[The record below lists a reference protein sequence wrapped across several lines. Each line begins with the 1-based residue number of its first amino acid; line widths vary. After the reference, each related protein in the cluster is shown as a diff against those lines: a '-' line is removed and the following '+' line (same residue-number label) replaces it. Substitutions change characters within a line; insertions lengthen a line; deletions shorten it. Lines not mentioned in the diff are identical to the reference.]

1 MYDPSVTILHLKA
14 LAEVDPVDAAA
25 LKLILLTG
33 QRPGEVAHMAAS
45 TRSRLELPLF
55 SRWGCGRPACAGWH
69 RQFPRAFP
77 K

>member
-1 MYDPSVTILHLKA
+1 MSGHWNA

-45 TRSRLELPLF
+45 TRSRARVAFVLAVGLRAT
-55 SRWGCGRPACAGWH
+55 SGTGWH
-69 RQFPRAFP
+69 RQFPHAFP